1 MGNRRIAYL
10 SLATLILTAFWL
22 VLLAVGMARSGPV
35 AKFEQALTTVT
46 QRAALFR
53 LGYLNAA
60 AIVVVATLLFA
71 GLYCYCWKTTHL
83 WSAAGMA
90 FVPAYAT
97 LNLVV
102 YLCQVTAVPQL
113 VALRSDPAYQAAA
126 DVGLRLLLQAWPG
139 SAMAFLNSLAYAL
152 LGIPSLLFGLL
163 LRRTG
168 GLLRWGGT
176 LLALNGVACWIG
188 AVGALAG
195 SALLAS
201 STTIGGILFL
211 LALAPISVA
220 FLRDNE

>member
-10 SLATLILTAFWL
+10 ALVTLILTAFWL

-35 AKFEQALTTVT
+35 ATFEQALATVS
-46 QRAALFR
+46 QRTALFS

-60 AIVVVATLLFA
+60 AIVITATLLFA
-71 GLYCYCWKTTHL
+71 GLYSHCWKTSHL
-83 WSAAGMA
+83 WSAAGLA

-102 YLCQVTAVPQL
+102 YLSQVTTVPQL
-113 VALRSDPAYQAAA
+113 MVLRSDPAYQVAA

-152 LGIPSLLFGLL
+152 LGIPSLLFGML
-163 LRRTG
+163 LRRTP

-188 AVGALAG
+188 AAGALAG

-201 STTIGGILFL
+201 GTTLGGILFL

-220 FLRDNE
+220 FLRDDQ